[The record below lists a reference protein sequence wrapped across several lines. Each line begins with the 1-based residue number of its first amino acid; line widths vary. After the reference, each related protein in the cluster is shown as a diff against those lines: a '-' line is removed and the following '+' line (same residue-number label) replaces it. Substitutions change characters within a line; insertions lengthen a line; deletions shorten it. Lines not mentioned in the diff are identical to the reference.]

1 MSYRKGLCQGHGW
14 TPEGVRLPLSILGE
28 KGNFPMGAGCRERKD
43 GVRSW
48 NKTSGWGSSKFEARG
63 E

>member
-1 MSYRKGLCQGHGW
+1 MGL
-14 TPEGVRLPLSILGE
+14 RLPFCILGE
-28 KGNFPMGAGCRERKD
+28 EVNFPVGSCGCRERKD

-48 NKTSGWGSSKFEARG
+48 NKTSGWGLSKFEARG